1 MPHCVNVKFF
11 GLKWQLRGG
20 PRDLTLHCCGDYE
33 TRGPRTTKRTQ
44 NLRGGPRN
52 LAL

>member
-20 PRDLTLHCCGDYE
+20 PRNLTLHCCGDYE

-44 NLRGGPRN
+44 NLRGGPRD